1 MPPYIVIRGPLG
13 VGKTTIAKALVR
25 QLGGLYIS
33 IDEVL
38 AAHDLDI
45 VGEDE
50 PCIPAENFITAQ
62 TRVLPEA
69 RAALDAGRP
78 VIFDGNVYHQ
88 EQLDHFAEA
97 LPTEGIVFTLTAPL
111 PVCIARDAGRD
122 RTYGEG
128 AAAAVHWLVSRVEAG
143 IFIETEGLTVEE
155 TLAEIRRQLRPF
167 DPCD

>member
-13 VGKTTIAKALVR
+13 VGKTTIAKALAR
-25 QLGGLYIS
+25 RLDGLYIS
-33 IDEVL
+33 LDDVL
-38 AAHDLDI
+38 AEHGLDI

-62 TRVLPEA
+62 TIVLPEA
-69 RAALDAGRP
+69 QTALNAGHP

-88 EQLDHFAEA
+88 EQLDHLADA
-97 LPTEGIVFTLTAPL
+97 LPTEGIVLTLTAPL

-128 AAAAVHWLVSRVEAG
+128 AAAAVHWLVSRVETG
-143 IFIETEGLTVEE
+143 IPIETADLTMEE
-155 TLAEIRRQLRPF
+155 TLTEIRKHLRPLGL
-167 DPCD
+167 